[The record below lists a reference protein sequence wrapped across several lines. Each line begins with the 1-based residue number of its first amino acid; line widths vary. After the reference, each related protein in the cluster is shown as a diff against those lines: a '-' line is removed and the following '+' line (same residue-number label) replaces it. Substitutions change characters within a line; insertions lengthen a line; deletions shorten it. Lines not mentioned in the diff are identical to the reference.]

1 MKKHILLST
10 LLAGA
15 LSIPAV
21 SGEVLSE
28 EELEEVSAKGIQII
42 INDEDLDD
50 EQFNN
55 NGSLQLA
62 NEAQQD
68 IENVVVNNNAQS
80 ADNTGVNLLG
90 NLSTSGDIVAT
101 QTNDQYA
108 DNYVDYTDQYVYT
121 EDDVDDEQFNNNAS
135 VQLINEAQENAN
147 AVAAVNSAQSASNL
161 GLNAVGNLA
170 TATSITT
177 TQTNDQTAY
186 NNVY

>member
-10 LLAGA
+10 LLAGV
-15 LSIPAV
+15 LSVPAI

-28 EELEEVSAKGIQII
+28 EELEEVSAKGVQTV
-42 INDEDLDD
+42 INDEYLDD
-50 EQFNN
+50 EQYNN
-55 NGSLQLA
+55 NGSLQLV
-62 NEAQQD
+62 NEAQKD

-101 QTNDQYA
+101 QVNNQYA
-108 DNYVDYTDQYVYT
+108 DNYVEYTDQYVYT
-121 EDDVDDEQFNNNAS
+121 EEHVDDEQFNNNAS
-135 VQLINEAQENAN
+135 VQLLNEAQENASS
-147 AVAAVNSAQSASNL
+147 VAAINSAQSASNL

-177 TQTNDQTAY
+177 TQSNSQISFND
-186 NNVY
+186 VY

>member
-1 MKKHILLST
+1 MKKHLLLSA
-10 LLAGA
+10 LLVGA
-15 LSIPAV
+15 LSVPAI

-28 EELEEVSAKGIQII
+28 EELDEVSAKGIQTV
-42 INDEDLDD
+42 INDEYLDD

-62 NEAQQD
+62 NQAQQD

-80 ADNTGVNLLG
+80 AANTGVNLLG
-90 NLSTSGDIVAT
+90 NLDTSGDIDAT

-108 DNYVDYTDQYVYT
+108 DNYVAYTEQYVFT
-121 EDDVDDEQFNNNAS
+121 EEHVDDEQYNNNAS
-135 VQLINEAQENAN
+135 VQLINEAQEFAN
-147 AVAAVNSAQSASNL
+147 AVAAVNSAQSSSNL

-177 TQTNDQTAY
+177 HQTNDQTAY
-186 NNVY
+186 NDVF